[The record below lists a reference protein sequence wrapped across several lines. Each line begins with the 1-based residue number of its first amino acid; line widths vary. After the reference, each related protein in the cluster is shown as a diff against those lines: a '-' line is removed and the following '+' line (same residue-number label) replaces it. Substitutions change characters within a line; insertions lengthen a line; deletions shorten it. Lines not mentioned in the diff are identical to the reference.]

1 MIAPHGP
8 GDGERDCVLPI
19 GHAELQ
25 GATLVIDDHLA
36 YLVIDRLTRRK
47 RFLLD
52 VIAELVDTR
61 ELDRE
66 LAIDVVRATRTR
78 YPPAFV
84 GHTLLLLRRWTMRPI
99 AITPERPISQ
109 SVDR

>member
-8 GDGERDCVLPI
+8 GDGARDCVLLI

-66 LAIDVVRATRTR
+66 LAIDMVRAARTR
-78 YPPAFV
+78 HPPALV
-84 GHTLLLLRRWTMRPI
+84 GHTLLLLRR
-99 AITPERPISQ
+99 
-109 SVDR
+109 